1 MSDKKLPPAEN
12 AARDRIYA
20 FLAGC
25 PEVMDF
31 LNEKDE
37 DLVRNLLDNPAKL
50 SIAKI
55 FVTVAVREMWVQND
69 RPIDHSDCP
78 VGDWP
83 TIDKFRLEALG
94 DVRIQCA
101 KLAVDLCNEHDG
113 QAVDI
118 RIATEKMICEIEEN
132 AKDSA
137 LSVDITMAKAI
148 SILLPAVSEKMIAL
162 AKTMEDGGEV
172 DFAELLQAYDAKAVF
187 NPTEADFLDKVLA
200 LSKGIFKS
208 AKKDMEDKN
217 NG

>member
-12 AARDRIYA
+12 AARDRVYA
-20 FLAGC
+20 FLAEC

-69 RPIDHSDCP
+69 RPIDYSDCP
-78 VGDWP
+78 VGDWQ
-83 TIDKFRLEALG
+83 TIDKVRLEALG

-101 KLAVDLCNEHDG
+101 KLAVELCNEHDG

-118 RIATEKMICEIEEN
+118 RIAAEKMIYEIEEN

-137 LSVDITMAKAI
+137 LAVDITMAKAI
-148 SILLPAVSEKMIAL
+148 SILLPAICEKMIAL
-162 AKTMEDGGEV
+162 TAEMKEGGTIN
-172 DFAELLQAYDAKAVF
+172 FAELLQAYDAQTLF

-200 LSKGIFKS
+200 LSKRIFKS